1 MESIRARTLN
11 ARARHAARGFT
22 LVEMLVTLAILA
34 IITAVAITGQSTF
47 NQSILLND
55 TSYTVALSA
64 REAQSLG
71 LSSRKFAGVQNGGY
85 GVHFANLN
93 PTKSYTVFADVQS
106 APLAEPAW
114 CPAVATTTPES
125 KSGNCLYDG
134 IGETFQTYDL
144 TRGFTLSDF
153 CGRTTSGGLQCA
165 SGGNLQSMDVLYLRP
180 NTQAIITGITPG
192 GAQVQFTCAQVSVKS
207 PTSATTQTVRM
218 SQLGEVS
225 VGQTCP

>member
-1 MESIRARTLN
+1 MEPFRARTLI
-11 ARARHAARGFT
+11 ARAPRAARGFT
-22 LVEMLVTLAILA
+22 LVEMLVTLSILA

-85 GVHFANLN
+85 GVHFTNTN

-106 APLAEPAW
+106 IAAESAW
-114 CPAVATTTPES
+114 CPAVATTTPET
-125 KSGNCLYDG
+125 KSGNCVYDG
-134 IGETFQTYDL
+134 AGETFQKYDL
-144 TRGFTLSDF
+144 TRGFTISDF
-153 CGRTTSGGLQCA
+153 CGKNGGSLQCA
-165 SGGNLQSMDVLYLRP
+165 STGAIQSLDILYLRP
-180 NTQAIITGITPG
+180 NTSAIITGITSS
-192 GAQVQFTCAQVSVKS
+192 GAQTQFTCAQVTLES
-207 PTSATTQTVRM
+207 PTSNTTQTVRM